1 PSVAVGAVHTE
12 PEAKALRECYEPP
25 AIGGAVFDAGRVRAF
40 GRTFRVAA
48 FPIGIAVEQC
58 RTLSVENLN
67 RPQVQRFE
75 VSLRNRKLIIGVD
88 RLDYSKGLELRFRAY
103 ECLLENY
110 PHLR

>member
-1 PSVAVGAVHTE
+1 RFAREWSSDVCSSDL
-12 PEAKALRECYEPP
+12 ALRECYEQPE
-25 AIGGAVFDAGRVRAF
+25 IGGEVFDDGRVRAF

-48 FPIGIAVEQC
+48 FPIGIDVEQC

-110 PHLR
+110 PHL